1 MLPSSTHKLIL
12 LTVIFAL
19 CAAGPALAWPAPG
32 APRQQIVQFSDL
44 NLQTPAGNLALY
56 RRIQTAARSVCEATH
71 SRELTEVPRVR
82 ACMKNAIRE
91 AVLAVNDSGLTQ
103 RYLAARGP
111 ERSLVA
117 QASH

>member
-1 MLPSSTHKLIL
+1 MLPTSIHKLIL
-12 LTVIFAL
+12 LTAISGL

-44 NLQTPAGNLALY
+44 NLHTPAGNLALY
-56 RRIQTAARSVCEATH
+56 RRIEAAARSVCEATH
-71 SRELTEVPRVR
+71 SRQLTEVLRAR

-91 AVLAVNDSGLTQ
+91 AVFAVNDSGLTQ
-103 RYLAARGP
+103 RYRAARGL
-111 ERSLVA
+111 ENSLVA